1 MDELG
6 LPRVKLLQIS
16 FCPVDGRMLG
26 WAGLG
31 LAGLGLAGLEWKII
45 MSKEVQREEMNDST
59 IANYNSSR
67 SSPLPRLLSVSNRK
81 LQSRRFLVENKLG

>member
-31 LAGLGLAGLEWKII
+31 WDWQGWKG
-45 MSKEVQREEMNDST
+45 R
-59 IANYNSSR
+59 
-67 SSPLPRLLSVSNRK
+67 
-81 LQSRRFLVENKLG
+81 

>member
-31 LAGLGLAGLEWKII
+31 WAGIGRAG
-45 MSKEVQREEMNDST
+45 KEDNYEQGST
-59 IANYNSSR
+59 KGGN
-67 SSPLPRLLSVSNRK
+67 
-81 LQSRRFLVENKLG
+81 E